1 MQQPRC
7 TLLALCALASLASG
21 VELRAVQQ
29 NAPVTPVEKVIQLL
43 DDLKTEVETEG
54 TNEAATYDE
63 FACFCKNMTGTKST
77 SITTG
82 KDSID
87 SLSADIEQKTALKEN
102 KATELRER
110 QAEHETLSAN
120 LQETTEQCARD
131 QTEYEATE
139 ADLAKAIRGLTSAM
153 QALEDAKPA
162 ALIALKSSVE
172 SSLALAEALDLSAA
186 KRRQDVA
193 AFLRQAASVDPLDP
207 TYKYHSHGIIETLTT
222 LKTEFTD
229 RKSDVDAEWEKTLAT
244 CNSTKTSL
252 SNQISE
258 NDGAM
263 STLDTDITS
272 LKGEIASHRTS
283 LVNKEALLKDDQLYL
298 KDLTERC
305 EVRAKDWDQRSQLRA
320 DELQALTGAL
330 AVLRNNVS
338 AVDAAVNLR
347 ALLQRSQNSTAKHV
361 TAPANQSSG
370 QANASTPPSFL
381 QGYAV
386 KVRSHGFLARAEA
399 SSSLQAR
406 QEAVAATLREAGLRL
421 KSTPLALLASKVAA
435 DPFEKVKT
443 LIQQLVERL
452 LAEATAEASKKG
464 FCDQELGK
472 ARQDR
477 KHRFEDTQRLSVQL
491 SGLESKFDELEAEIS
506 LLSGEVVVLTDAL
519 GNATADRAAEKALN
533 LQTLLDAN
541 GGLEAVKKAVT
552 ILKVFYKR
560 AGKAT
565 VLAQASPVDE
575 DTTGAGFAGA
585 YQGKQSASKGIIGM
599 LEVIQTDFE
608 RTIRVTESMEKI
620 AAEDFVKFDRAS
632 RSDISGKETKIQLD
646 TEDLATTNTTM
657 NQKMDDLRTAVSL
670 LDSALQVLED
680 LKPTCIDTG
689 MSYADRVAK
698 REEEIQALKT
708 ALCQLDP
715 DNVEPSCQ

>member
-1 MQQPRC
+1 MQQFFAL
-7 TLLALCALASLASG
+7 TLIALGSLASA
-21 VELRAVQQ
+21 VELRAAQATV
-29 NAPVTPVEKVIQLL
+29 APVTPVEKVIQLL
-43 DDLKTEVETEG
+43 DDLKTEVEGEG
-54 TNEAATYDE
+54 TSEATTYDQ
-63 FACFCKNMTGTKST
+63 FACFCRDMTGTKST

-87 SLSADIEQKTALKEN
+87 TLSADIEQKTALKES

-110 QAEHETLSAN
+110 QATHEELSAN
-120 LQETTEQCARD
+120 LQETREQCARD
-131 QTEYEATE
+131 QAEYEATE
-139 ADLAKAIRGLTSAM
+139 ADLAKAIRGLTNAI
-153 QALEDAKPA
+153 QALGDAQPTSLLA
-162 ALIALKSSVE
+162 VKSSVE
-172 SSLALAEALDLSAA
+172 RTLDLAQTLDLATA
-186 KRRQDVA
+186 KRQQRAVKT
-193 AFLRQAASVDPLDP
+193 FFKQAASVDPLDP
-207 TYKYHSHGIIETLTT
+207 TYKYHSHGIIETLNT

-381 QGYAV
+381 QGYAA
-386 KVRSHGFLARAEA
+386 KVRSHGFLRRAGA
-399 SSSLQAR
+399 GSSLQAR
-406 QEAVAATLREAGLRL
+406 QEAVAVTLREAGQRL
-421 KSTPLALLASKVAA
+421 KSTPLAMLASRVAA

-472 ARQDR
+472 ARKDR
-477 KHRFEDTQRLSVQL
+477 KHRFEDSQRLSVEI